1 MSAANEEEEKI
12 AYDETLEQAVS
23 AIDARES
30 WPKPRDLVVA
40 YWQARNAKNYEEMSV
55 LWPGSETWNQSL
67 EKQEPVEYVFGEA
80 QPAKS
85 QDYIIVPYASK
96 IHFDEHGEYNLK
108 MVLSKRG
115 SSKKRY
121 YIVSGN

>member
-1 MSAANEEEEKI
+1 M
-12 AYDETLEQAVS
+12 L
-23 AIDARES
+23 R
-30 WPKPRDLVVA
+30 
-40 YWQARNAKNYEEMSV
+40 
-55 LWPGSETWNQSL
+55 PGSATWNQPL
-67 EKQEPVEYVFGEA
+67 ERGEPVEYVLGEA
-80 QPAKS
+80 QPDKS
-85 QDYIIVPYASK
+85 KDYILVPYASK